1 MKLLLFALFVA
12 VWLESIHAA
21 TTTPIP
27 THLWPSNLPLVHPFK
42 ITCYNDSSVGIHQNT
57 SYHLDLF
64 VTGNV
69 PSPCPNRTN
78 HFTIDD
84 KDVNLTSSCMDTK
97 EGAFLIEAHNR
108 TLPTISTGKK
118 TVMGG
123 IGSIVYRVTCIPD
136 TNGDPVSVS
145 IVPPVSVKATASELV
160 LPALKIGVF
169 EGSPAPDLQK
179 PQNSLTLG
187 KEVKL
192 VVYNDLRGKRMSY
205 MLIPSTCSAYPQG
218 HKKDALLSLLE
229 DSTTNTQCTHEDKL
243 LSTFNVPKMNEY
255 DMAYATLYPFKFE
268 GYPGA
273 PVVLECTV
281 YICPNDD
288 AVDGIRTGH
297 CEKRSLNSGSRC
309 SLVSPTSGYSKKR
322 RRRDVGVGDSGV
334 GRATL
339 RATFSVQEP
348 LVASASRCFTG
359 IWGLVALVYIFM

>member
-12 VWLESIHAA
+12 VWLESIHA
-21 TTTPIP
+21 TPSTPIP
-27 THLWPSNLPLVHPFK
+27 THLWPSNLPPAHPFN
-42 ITCYNDSSVGIHQNT
+42 ITCYKDSSVGIHQNT

-69 PSPCPNRTN
+69 PSPCPNRKN

-97 EGAFLIEAHNR
+97 EGAFLIEAQNR

-179 PQNSLTLG
+179 PQTSLTLG

-192 VVYNDLRGKRMSY
+192 VVYNDLSGQRMSY
-205 MLIPSTCSAYPQG
+205 MLIPSECSAYPDG
-218 HKKDALLSLLE
+218 TKPKPSLTLLNDS
-229 DSTTNTQCTHEDKL
+229 STTCTQEDKL
-243 LSTFNVPKMNEY
+243 LSTFTVAKTTDH
-255 DMAYATLYPFKFE
+255 DMAYATLYPFTFE
-268 GYPGA
+268 GYPDA
-273 PVVLECTV
+273 PVVVECTV
-281 YICPNDD
+281 YICPKDD
-288 AVDGIRTGH
+288 KVDGIRTGY
-297 CEKRSLNSGSRC
+297 CAKQSLIGRNRC
-309 SLVSPTSGYSKKR
+309 SHVDPTSDYTKKR
-322 RRRDVGVGDSGV
+322 RRRDIGVGDSGV

-348 LVASASRCFTG
+348 LIASASRCSTG